1 MRKVILSIIAIS
13 FLSSCVGTKKYK
25 AQVASYEKLKSEF
38 DTASSQL
45 KDCDTEKENITNL
58 QNEPF
63 QYNSERPVTPPN
75 NKIKKRKPPSQ
86 KKIYIEAKKK
96 KE

>member
-1 MRKVILSIIAIS
+1 MLSLQENYKSINRYKIINIIS
-13 FLSSCVGTKKYK
+13 Y
-25 AQVASYEKLKSEF
+25 Q
-38 DTASSQL
+38 
-45 KDCDTEKENITNL
+45 DCDTEKENITNL

>member
-1 MRKVILSIIAIS
+1 MLSHQENYKSINRYKIINIIS
-13 FLSSCVGTKKYK
+13 Y
-25 AQVASYEKLKSEF
+25 Q
-38 DTASSQL
+38 
-45 KDCDTEKENITNL
+45 DCDTEKENITNL